1 MRLYFA
7 ILSASLLLFSYE
19 IAEAVVE
26 GRPIKF
32 TEVID
37 SQVKATDTMQ
47 VLTFLVK
54 TTGQGKNVDLTEIK
68 SIASKGRIQ
77 DKRYNPD
84 LKVIDELIAQGP
96 NCIPFLISKLGDETR
111 LSKPAIEFWSKTTV
125 GDLALAILNDFFT
138 DEDWKTMTI
147 PGISWNE
154 IVENRD
160 QNLSAEEALRRFISR
175 RGRVALKSK
184 WTKIWGKYKNEIY
197 WDQEARCFKRK

>member
-1 MRLYFA
+1 
-7 ILSASLLLFSYE
+7 
-19 IAEAVVE
+19 
-26 GRPIKF
+26 
-32 TEVID
+32 
-37 SQVKATDTMQ
+37 
-47 VLTFLVK
+47 
-54 TTGQGKNVDLTEIK
+54 
-68 SIASKGRIQ
+68 
-77 DKRYNPD
+77 
-84 LKVIDELIAQGP
+84 
-96 NCIPFLISKLGDETR
+96 LGDETR

-184 WTKIWGKYKNEIY
+184 WTKIWEKYKNEIY